1 MKKRKTWRRVGIN
14 GKKKNKLMVEKSR
27 LDLWAELDVMGRVDT
42 ETKKGPNFDVDDEE
56 NGARVR
62 AHGEVRSACISLNRG
77 FKSALN
83 KSVPNGA
90 RRAKSVGCGISGEGK
105 DHDDDN

>member
-42 ETKKGPNFDVDDEE
+42 ETKKGPNFDVDDE
-56 NGARVR
+56 GLYPL
-62 AHGEVRSACISLNRG
+62 G
-77 FKSALN
+77 
-83 KSVPNGA
+83 
-90 RRAKSVGCGISGEGK
+90 VGYFGDVVC
-105 DHDDDN
+105 